1 MPGSTSAAAPGGI
14 ADGGS
19 IANGGIADN
28 GGTRTILVD
37 DSTLS
42 PLETRPPLTRYVR
55 DLAKRRHF
63 IIADAQSRAFA
74 PSRDLWL
81 GRAWL
86 IIRPFLDALMYG
98 LIFGLMLKTK
108 GGIDNFIGYLVL
120 GIAFFGLLT
129 SLMSQG
135 SGFIRAQRSFITA
148 FRFPRAALVIS
159 AALRT
164 IFDALPTL
172 VVGIL
177 MALATQWGT
186 PLSWTII
193 LVVPVTIL
201 MCLFGTGLFFFVAW
215 ATAWIPDLK
224 HFVNLFTR
232 AWFFVS
238 GVFFSIER
246 FVDHEYM
253 LRVMVSN
260 PAYQFLTAVR
270 GAVMYHELPTVQQW
284 GTMAAWGLGA
294 FLIGFLFFWS
304 SEAKYTNVR

>member
-1 MPGSTSAAAPGGI
+1 MNGSMSADAPGGI
-14 ADGGS
+14 TDGEGFS
-19 IANGGIADN
+19 ESDSLLRNSSK
-28 GGTRTILVD
+28 TILVD

-42 PLETRPPLTRYVR
+42 PLESRPRFSRYVKE
-55 DLAKRRHF
+55 LYARRHF
-63 IIADAQSRAFA
+63 IVADARSRAFA

-98 LIFGLMLKTK
+98 LIFGLMLKTNR
-108 GGIDNFIGYLVL
+108 GIDNFIGYLVL
-120 GIAFFGLLT
+120 GITFFGLLT

-135 SGFIRAQRSFITA
+135 SGFIRSQKSFISA
-148 FRFPRAALVIS
+148 FRFPRAALVFS

-164 IFDALPTL
+164 ILDALPTL

-177 MALATQWGT
+177 MALVTQWST
-186 PLSWTII
+186 PLSWTIV
-193 LVVPVTIL
+193 LVPLIALL
-201 MCLFGTGLFFFVAW
+201 MGLFGTGLLFLVAW
-215 ATAWIPDLK
+215 ATAWVPDLK

-246 FVDHEYM
+246 FVDHPFM
-253 LRVMVSN
+253 LEVMVAN

-270 GAVMYHELPTVQQW
+270 NSVMYNQTPTLSEW
-284 GTMAAWGLGA
+284 STMIAWGLGT
-294 FLIGFLFFWS
+294 FLIGFVIFWS